1 MQLKTWQGVLIVAIV
16 VFFPIFG
23 NLGALP
29 IVLWDESRLAM
40 NALEMMHADN
50 PLIPTYKGVP
60 DFWSAKPPMMIWLQA
75 LSLHLFGFKEWAI
88 RLPAAMA
95 AFLNCLFLYWVFGYK
110 YKQPLLG
117 IFVATV
123 LGTCAGLVRI
133 HGSRTGDYDAL
144 LVLFGSMFA
153 FFYFIWTEEQ
163 KTRYLY
169 YGVLALV
176 AATLTK
182 GIASL
187 ILLPAML
194 LYTIMKGHL
203 PALLRTRHT
212 YICIGIYCLL
222 GIGYYLLRE
231 RFNPGY
237 IRNVYDNEIGG
248 RFMYGEGH
256 NRYDNPFYYYDFF
269 FAKTFRDWY
278 KILFAGWLAALLC
291 KDKFLKRTV
300 LYSTLL
306 GLFYFV
312 VVSKSRAKAEWYDM
326 MSYPFFA
333 VITGVGIYLIIDFLY
348 QKIPVKFGV
357 NKLVPA
363 LFILAI
369 YAQPLANA
377 VAATKGEDAFKHR
390 TAEQYEITHF
400 LQKELRG
407 MCDTSGLSITYDG
420 YHADVDWYLRV
431 LERQGRKI
439 PFVQIDNLQPGQK
452 VIAFQEPERTRI
464 ENFYNFTV
472 SDTYGNTLRVY
483 TINGK
488 K

>member
-1 MQLKTWQGVLIVAIV
+1 MQLKTWQGALIVAIV
-16 VFFPIFG
+16 VCFPIFG

-29 IVLWDESRLAM
+29 IVLWDESRLAI
-40 NALEMMHADN
+40 NALEMMHTDN

-60 DFWSAKPPMMIWLQA
+60 DFWSAKPPMMIWLQT
-75 LSLHLFGFKEWAI
+75 LSLHLFGYKEWVI

-95 AFLNCLFLYWVFGYK
+95 AFLNCIFLYWVFGHRYK
-110 YKQPLLG
+110 RPLLG
-117 IFVATV
+117 IFTATV

-153 FFYFIWTEEQ
+153 FFYFIWMEEREA
-163 KTRYLY
+163 RYLY
-169 YGVLALV
+169 YAVIALV

-182 GIASL
+182 GIAAL

-194 LYTIMKGHL
+194 LYTIIKWHL
-203 PALLRTRHT
+203 SALLRTRHT

-231 RFNPGY
+231 HYNPGY

-256 NRYDNPFYYYDFF
+256 NRYDNLFYYYDFF

-278 KILFAGWLAALLC
+278 KILFGGWIAVLLC

-300 LYSTLL
+300 LYATLL
-306 GLFYFV
+306 GLFYFA

-333 VITGVGIYLIIDFLY
+333 VITGVGIYLVVDFLH
-348 QKIPVKFGV
+348 KKLPIRFGV
-357 NKLVPA
+357 NKAIPVL
-363 LFILAI
+363 LILAI
-369 YAQPLANA
+369 YAQPLSNA
-377 VAATKGEDAFKHR
+377 IAATTAEDAFKQWQG
-390 TAEQYEITHF
+390 EDYEITF
-400 LQKELRG
+400 YLQKKLHG
-407 MCDTSGLSITYDG
+407 NCDTSGLSIAYGG

-431 LERQGRKI
+431 REKQGCEI
-439 PFVQIDNLQPGQK
+439 PVVSVHDLPPGQK
-452 VIAFQEPERTRI
+452 VIAFREPERTHI

-472 SDTYGNTLRVY
+472 SDTYGNTVRVY